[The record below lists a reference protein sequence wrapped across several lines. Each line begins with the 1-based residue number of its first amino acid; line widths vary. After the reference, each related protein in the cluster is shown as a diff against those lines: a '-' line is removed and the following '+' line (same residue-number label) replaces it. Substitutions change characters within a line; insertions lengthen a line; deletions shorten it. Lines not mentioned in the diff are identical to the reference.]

1 MRKLITVGAL
11 VASLAFAPSIVS
23 AFCGF
28 YVAGADQ
35 KLYNNAT
42 QVVLMRHGTRTVL
55 SMQNNY
61 QGPAEDF
68 AMVVPVP
75 VVLQEENVK
84 TLPREVFDRVDTM
97 GAPRLVEYWEE
108 DPCMVDRYGEE
119 GNVAMSASPTDDSDK
134 DSGGG
139 RGYGVTV
146 EAQFTV
152 GEYEIVILS
161 AKEATGLDSWLRDQ
175 NYKIPEGAG
184 ALLDPYVQNGWKFF
198 VAKVNVDKV
207 KFDSDKNAMLSPLR
221 FYYDSEDF
229 TLPVR
234 LGLMNA
240 KDKQDLIVN
249 ILADQQRY
257 EVENLPNVT
266 IPTNLDVRDE
276 TREGFG
282 EFYAALFDRTVDK
295 NPGAVV
301 TEYSW
306 DAMSCDPCPGPTL
319 DYSELATLG
328 QDVLFTPMPKASAK
342 PAPDAGSKVKPP
354 AGSDDPLDLIVEPEP
369 AARPAPPP
377 PPPNDFSGTFVLTR
391 LHARYGPEDMKDDLV
406 FKKAG
411 PIVGGREQ
419 HYDGKLEERSRPD
432 YTNNFQARYIIRHA
446 WTGAVKCKSPQYGR
460 WGGPPAGKDRP
471 QTMAAKDTAF
481 APRGKQALEVM
492 VAADVPEIDVRA
504 KTAAVSTGRTAG
516 AGADGDK
523 KDSSKGDKKKKGCG
537 CDSTSAGG
545 ALPLLASIFAL
556 SWLWRRRRYRAR

>member
-1 MRKLITVGAL
+1 MLGVVAAAL
-11 VASLAFAPSIVS
+11 AAAPSLVS

-84 TLPREVFDRVDTM
+84 TLPREVFDRVDTL
-97 GAPRLVEYWEE
+97 ASPRLVEYWEE
-108 DPCMVDRYGEE
+108 DPCAFDEYDREKE
-119 GNVAMSASPTDDSDK
+119 RSSKSADMSADK
-134 DSGGG
+134 PDEDSGGH
-139 RGYGVTV
+139 GVTV

-161 AKEATGLDSWLRDQ
+161 AKEATGLDSWLREQ
-175 NYKIPEGAG
+175 GYKISDGA
-184 ALLDPYVQNGWKFF
+184 APLLEPYVQGGWKFF
-198 VAKVNVDKV
+198 VAKVDVSKV
-207 KFDSDKNAMLSPLR
+207 TFDSNKNAMLSPLR

-240 KDKQDLIVN
+240 KDKQDLIVH
-249 ILADQQRY
+249 ILADRQRY
-257 EVENLPNVT
+257 EAQNRENVT

-276 TREGFG
+276 TRDRFG
-282 EFYAALFDRTVDK
+282 EFYAALFDRTVEK

-306 DAMSCDPCPGPTL
+306 DASSCDPCPTPAL
-319 DYSELATLG
+319 DYSELMTLG
-328 QDVLFTPMPKASAK
+328 QDVLFTPMPAASAK
-342 PAPDAGSKVKPP
+342 PDPKPDAKKQP
-354 AGSDDPLDLIVEPEP
+354 AGDPDDPLELIVEDKPT
-369 AARPAPPP
+369 ARRAPPP
-377 PPPNDFSGTFVLTR
+377 PPPSDFSGAFVLTR
-391 LHARYGPEDMKDDLV
+391 LHVRYDASDMKDDLV
-406 FKKAG
+406 FKTAD

-432 YTNNFQARYIIRHA
+432 SMNNFQGRYIIRHA
-446 WTGAVKCKSPQYGR
+446 WTGAVKCAAPAYGR
-460 WGGPPAGKDRP
+460 WGGPPGGTKSP
-471 QTMAAKDTAF
+471 GIMAAKDTAF
-481 APRGKQALEVM
+481 APRGQQELEVM
-492 VAADVPEIDVRA
+492 VAADVPEIGVRA
-504 KTAAVSTGRTAG
+504 KTSAVSSGQGGGATTGAAG
-516 AGADGDK
+516 GDK
-523 KDSSKGDKKKKGCG
+523 KESKDKKKGCG
-537 CDSTSAGG
+537 CDTGSA
-545 ALPLLASIFAL
+545 ASSLPLLAAVFGML
-556 SWLWRRRRYRAR
+556 WLFRRRRRETL